1 MFFKPMAFDLD
12 HSRPCRVFSL
22 RIVKSKTTVFR
33 RGFNIFDLETSK
45 ILLADAKEKLF
56 ITR

>member
-1 MFFKPMAFDLD
+1 MAFDLD

-33 RGFNIFDLETSK
+33 RGFNIFDLATSK